1 MHKQKIEED
10 SIVYKKLSKALGHY
24 DYEETLFCGELTY
37 IVKKEDL
44 FAILR
49 FLHDDD
55 GLRLTYLSD
64 LSGVDYLPRVP
75 RFEVVYHLYSITHK
89 FSLRVKVRVD
99 DGESVPSVTPIW
111 KGADWPERECY
122 DMYGITFDDHP
133 DFRRIYMPDDWEGFP
148 MRKDYPLKGYK
159 DEYNPFGEEKK

>member
-24 DYEETLFCGELTY
+24 DYEEALFRGELTY

-44 FAILR
+44 FSILR

-64 LSGVDYLPRVP
+64 LSGVDYLPREP
-75 RFEVVYHLYSITHK
+75 RFEIVYHLYSITHK
-89 FSLRVKVRVD
+89 FSLRVKVKIA
-99 DGESVPSVTPIW
+99 DGESVPSVTSIW
-111 KGADWPERECY
+111 NGADWPERECY
-122 DMYGITFDDHP
+122 DMFGVTFDNHP
-133 DFRRIYMPDDWEGFP
+133 DFRRIYLADDWEGFP